1 MSANEPR
8 ENLEIERK
16 YEVVGDAPLP
26 DAAAFASLGFAAADP
41 VLVRLAASYFDTAD
55 RALAA
60 AGWAMRVRLGG
71 ADEGWHLKER
81 RSEGVREYSWP
92 VSEEIPE
99 ALRETL
105 RERVGSAAA
114 DAVEPVASLR
124 TERTIVR
131 LDRDGIAVI
140 ELADDRVLAS
150 DHALGIDRAWH
161 EWEAERLGDADPGLL
176 DLIEPLLLARGAAT
190 SLSFAKIARA
200 TGQLTPL
207 AVESGA
213 DARVLAALSVLDL
226 ADRLE
231 ATGDRRRSDE
241 LRTIAGFVSA
251 APPAS

>member
-16 YEVVGDAPLP
+16 YEVVGDTSLP
-26 DAAAFASLGFAAADP
+26 DAAAFASLGFDAAEPA
-41 VLVRLAASYFDTAD
+41 LVRLAASYFDTAD

-81 RSEGVREYSWP
+81 RPEGVREYSWP

-105 RERVGSAAA
+105 SERIGPAAA
-114 DAVEPVASLR
+114 AAVEPVASLR

-131 LDRDGIAVI
+131 LSREGDDVI
-140 ELADDRVLAS
+140 ELANDLVLAN
-150 DHALGIDRAWH
+150 DHAAGVDRAWH
-161 EWEAERLGDADPGLL
+161 EWEAERIGDADPELL
-176 DLIEPLLLARGAAT
+176 DLIEPLLLARGAAP

-207 AVESGA
+207 AIQSGA

-226 ADRLE
+226 ADRLQ
-231 ATGDRRRSDE
+231 ATGDRERSDE
-241 LRTIAGFVSA
+241 LRTIASFVSA